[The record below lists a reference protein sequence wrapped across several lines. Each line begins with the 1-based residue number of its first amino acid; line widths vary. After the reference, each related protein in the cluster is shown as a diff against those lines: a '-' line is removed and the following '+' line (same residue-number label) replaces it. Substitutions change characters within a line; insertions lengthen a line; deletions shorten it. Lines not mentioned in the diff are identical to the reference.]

1 MITVLAAAGGTANE
15 AQAWGVQP
23 LLDIFATIS
32 LIIGLGLMLL
42 GAIGVARFP
51 DPYARMHA
59 ASKCTTL
66 GITGMLL
73 AACFHMADAVVVAKS
88 VVTVVFTVVATP
100 IGTHLLAKAAHH
112 AGTPMWGDSR
122 FRDLEEDKADPEKA
136 IDNRL
141 GETRLPT
148 GDTERNPVP
157 FAPRDRGAA

>member
-1 MITVLAAAGGTANE
+1 MTILLGATTEAGAATG
-15 AQAWGVQP
+15 WGVQP
-23 LLDIFATIS
+23 VLDVFATVC
-32 LIIGLGLMLL
+32 LIIGLALMLL

-88 VVTVVFTVVATP
+88 MVTVVFTVVATP

-112 AGTPMWGDSR
+112 TDTPMWGESR
-122 FRDLEEDKADPEKA
+122 FRDLDEDKQDPEKA
-136 IDNRL
+136 ITNRF

-148 GDTERNPVP
+148 GDTEHNPVP
-157 FAPRDRGAA
+157 FTSHDRGAA